1 MLKPN
6 KLANNNFLSSLDL
19 STDEVLHIL
28 DLANNFKNKKLNI
41 DLGNKVLG
49 LIFDKSSTRTRV
61 SFQVAMTRLGGTTID
76 LNPTTSQI
84 GRGEPIKDTARV
96 LSRYC
101 DVIAIR
107 TFDHSDLEEY
117 AKWSTKPVINALTD
131 LEHPCQ
137 ALADFMTIKEEF
149 LDFKDV
155 VLTFIGDGNNVANS
169 LILCGALLGV
179 EVRIACPKGYEP
191 NSLLIDKA
199 YEIYKNK
206 NLLKIT
212 NDPNTAVLGANVLYT
227 DVWSS
232 MGEENQKE
240 EKDKY
245 LPSFFISQ
253 ILDVVTLEKLK
264 FSKADIAKTK
274 LLRKWHLFLKNKN
287 IAQLDEFDRFKL
299 HQELEMFLPSFIFYL
314 PQNSQLDWLHKWRDN
329 DDKLFHPSN
338 LVNGDLI
345 KKNLEIKDGPILG
358 ELLQY
363 LSQELAYKRLNN
375 FDEAIYKA
383 KQWIEQNAPKC
394 D

>member
-19 STDEVLHIL
+19 STDEIFHLL
-28 DLANNFKNKKLNI
+28 ELAKNYKNKKINI
-41 DLGNKVLG
+41 DLKNKVLG

-107 TFDHSDLEEY
+107 TFEHSDLEEY
-117 AKWSTKPVINALTD
+117 AKWSSKPVINALTD

-137 ALADFMTIKEEF
+137 ALADFFTIKEEF
-149 LDFKDV
+149 IDFKNV

-169 LILCGALLGV
+169 LILCGALLDV

-191 NSLLIDKA
+191 KSLIIDRA
-199 YEIYKNK
+199 REIYRNK
-206 NLLKIT
+206 SLLKIT
-212 NDPNTAVLGANVLYT
+212 NDLDSAVAGANVLYT

-240 EKDKY
+240 KKDK
-245 LPSFFISQ
+245 
-253 ILDVVTLEKLK
+253 D
-264 FSKADIAKTK
+264 
-274 LLRKWHLFLKNKN
+274 
-287 IAQLDEFDRFKL
+287 FDGFT
-299 HQELEMFLPSFIFYL
+299 I
-314 PQNSQLDWLHKWRDN
+314 D
-329 DDKLFHPSN
+329 SN
-338 LVNGDLI
+338 LIEKANKDAIILHCLPAYRN
-345 KKNLEIKDGPILG
+345 KEITDAAIESNKSRIF
-358 ELLQY
+358 EQAENRMHTQQALLSCL
-363 LSQELAYKRLNN
+363 LS
-375 FDEAIYKA
+375 
-383 KQWIEQNAPKC
+383 
-394 D
+394 

>member
-1 MLKPN
+1 MIKPN
-6 KLANNNFLSSLDL
+6 KLTNKNFLSSLDM
-19 STDEVLHIL
+19 TTQEVMHVLE
-28 DLANNFKNKKLNI
+28 LARSFKNKDLNYKSV
-41 DLGNKVLG
+41 DKVLG

-84 GRGEPIKDTARV
+84 GRGEQIKDTARV

-117 AKWSTKPVINALTD
+117 AKWSSKPVINALTD

-137 ALADFMTIKEEF
+137 ALADFLTIHEEF

-155 VLTFIGDGNNVANS
+155 ILTFIGDGNNVANS

-191 NSLLIDKA
+191 NSFVIKKA

-206 NLLKIT
+206 DLLKIT
-212 NDPNTAVLGANVLYT
+212 NDPIAAVQGANVLYT

-240 EKDKY
+240 EKDK
-245 LPSFFISQ
+245 
-253 ILDVVTLEKLK
+253 D
-264 FSKADIAKTK
+264 
-274 LLRKWHLFLKNKN
+274 FLGFT
-287 IAQLDEFDRFKL
+287 I
-299 HQELEMFLPSFIFYL
+299 
-314 PQNSQLDWLHKWRDN
+314 
-329 DDKLFHPSN
+329 DDN
-338 LVNGDLI
+338 LVRKAEKDAIILHCLPAYRSKEI
-345 KKNLEIKDGPILG
+345 TDEVFESEKNRIFDQAENRLHAQQALLSC
-358 ELLQY
+358 LLQ
-363 LSQELAYKRLNN
+363 
-375 FDEAIYKA
+375 
-383 KQWIEQNAPKC
+383 
-394 D
+394 

>member
-6 KLANNNFLSSLDL
+6 KLANDHFLSNLDL
-19 STDEVLHIL
+19 STGEVFHIL
-28 DLANNFKNKKLNI
+28 KLANNFKNKKLDINFN
-41 DLGNKVLG
+41 NKVLG

-61 SFQVAMTRLGGTTID
+61 SFQVAMTRLGGSTID

-137 ALADFMTIKEEF
+137 ALADFLTIKEEF
-149 LDFKDV
+149 TNFSDV

-179 EVRIACPKGYEP
+179 EVRIACPNNYRPSPLVIK
-191 NSLLIDKA
+191 KA
-199 YEIYKNK
+199 REIYKND

-212 NDPNTAVLGANVLYT
+212 NDPFNAVEGANVLYT

-232 MGEENQKE
+232 MGEENQMA
-240 EKDKY
+240 EKDKVFNGFTIDSDLVEKANKDAIILHC
-245 LPSFFISQ
+245 LPAYRNKEIT
-253 ILDVVTLEKLK
+253 DAVME
-264 FSKADIAKTK
+264 SKKSRIFQQAENRMHAQQA
-274 LLRKWHLFLKNKN
+274 LL
-287 IAQLDEFDRFKL
+287 
-299 HQELEMFLPSFIFYL
+299 SC
-314 PQNSQLDWLHKWRDN
+314 
-329 DDKLFHPSN
+329 
-338 LVNGDLI
+338 
-345 KKNLEIKDGPILG
+345 
-358 ELLQY
+358 LL
-363 LSQELAYKRLNN
+363 
-375 FDEAIYKA
+375 
-383 KQWIEQNAPKC
+383 C
-394 D
+394 

>member
-6 KLANNNFLSSLDL
+6 KLANKNFLSSLDI
-19 STDEVLHIL
+19 STDEVYQIL
-28 DLANNFKNKKLNI
+28 ELAKNFKNEELDINPI
-41 DLGNKVLG
+41 NKVLG

-107 TFDHSDLEEY
+107 TFEHSVLEEY
-117 AKWSTKPVINALTD
+117 AKWSSKPVINALTD

-137 ALADFMTIKEEF
+137 ALADFLTIREEF

-179 EVRIACPKGYEP
+179 EVRIACPKGCEP
-191 NSLLIDKA
+191 SSMVIKKA

-206 NLLKIT
+206 DLLKIT
-212 NDPNTAVLGANVLYT
+212 NDPITAVQGANVLYT

-232 MGEENQKE
+232 MGEENQKD
-240 EKDKY
+240 EKDKDF
-245 LPSFFISQ
+245 LG
-253 ILDVVTLEKLK
+253 
-264 FSKADIAKTK
+264 FSIDNN
-274 LLRKWHLFLKNKN
+274 LVKN
-287 IAQLDEFDRFKL
+287 A
-299 HQELEMFLPSFIFYL
+299 
-314 PQNSQLDWLHKWRDN
+314 DN
-329 DDKLFHPSN
+329 DAIILHCLPAYRDK
-338 LVNGDLI
+338 
-345 KKNLEIKDGPILG
+345 EITDEVIESKRSKIFEQAENRLHAQQA
-358 ELLQY
+358 LLSCL
-363 LSQELAYKRLNN
+363 LS
-375 FDEAIYKA
+375 
-383 KQWIEQNAPKC
+383 
-394 D
+394 